1 MKKMPIRLR
10 ITIWYTIFLTL
21 LVLLVLW
28 LLFTVSE
35 SRVESDAQLQLQDA
49 VLSSYQNI
57 EYQDGELDFDDDLND
72 ALDSGIYLLAYDSQG
87 HLLYGRTP
95 SRFSGASSLIMD
107 ELQEVSSD
115 GAVWY
120 VYDYCQYVEGY
131 GNIWVRGIT
140 SHSQVDSILHTLLG
154 IALLSLPFLVLC
166 IALGGYSITR
176 KALAPLSDMTEAA
189 RQISEGKDLSRRI
202 RLESGDDEVHRL
214 AHTFDRMMDRLQTS
228 FENERQFTSDV
239 SHELRTPVSVILS
252 QCEYASRPDSS
263 PEEAQECIASIAGQA
278 KKMSN
283 LISQLLI
290 LSRADS
296 GRQELHYEPMNI
308 SELAEIVA
316 DEQRE
321 FAAVK
326 NISIE
331 TDIQPDLLIRAD
343 ETMILRLLINLLSNS
358 ITYGKENGRT
368 LLSLKAQEAEI
379 LGVVSDN
386 GIGIPEEHLDKIWNR
401 FYQVDPSRSRN
412 QNGSSGL
419 GLSMVRWIVEA
430 HGGTIQVESVLG
442 EGTSFT
448 FRLPQRKEP

>member
-1 MKKMPIRLR
+1 
-10 ITIWYTIFLTL
+10 
-21 LVLLVLW
+21 
-28 LLFTVSE
+28 
-35 SRVESDAQLQLQDA
+35 
-49 VLSSYQNI
+49 
-57 EYQDGELDFDDDLND
+57 
-72 ALDSGIYLLAYDSQG
+72 
-87 HLLYGRTP
+87 
-95 SRFSGASSLIMD
+95 
-107 ELQEVSSD
+107 
-115 GAVWY
+115 
-120 VYDYCQYVEGY
+120 
-131 GNIWVRGIT
+131 
-140 SHSQVDSILHTLLG
+140 
-154 IALLSLPFLVLC
+154 
-166 IALGGYSITR
+166 
-176 KALAPLSDMTEAA
+176 
-189 RQISEGKDLSRRI
+189 
-202 RLESGDDEVHRL
+202 
-214 AHTFDRMMDRLQTS
+214 
-228 FENERQFTSDV
+228 
-239 SHELRTPVSVILS
+239 
-252 QCEYASRPDSS
+252 
-263 PEEAQECIASIAGQA
+263 
-278 KKMSN
+278 MSN

-358 ITYGKENGRT
+358 IAYGKENGRT